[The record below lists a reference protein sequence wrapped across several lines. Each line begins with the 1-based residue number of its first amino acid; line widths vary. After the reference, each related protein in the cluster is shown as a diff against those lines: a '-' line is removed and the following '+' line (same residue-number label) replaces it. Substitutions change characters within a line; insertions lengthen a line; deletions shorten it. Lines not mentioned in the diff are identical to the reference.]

1 MSRSISLNSVPSNGH
16 GRPKSGLVRSRHDE
30 EEKMAQ
36 ILQLEEAVLQREEE
50 VELLRRKGR
59 ALGGEVGESLELKIQ
74 EMMMDDPGEDV
85 ALNLNNM

>member
-1 MSRSISLNSVPSNGH
+1 MRA
-16 GRPKSGLVRSRHDE
+16 REE

-50 VELLRRKGR
+50 VELLRRKGEVV
-59 ALGGEVGESLELKIQ
+59 GGEVGESLERKIQ

>member
-1 MSRSISLNSVPSNGH
+1 MSLNASPSNGH
-16 GRPKSGLVRSRHDE
+16 GRPKSGMAKMRAREE

-36 ILQLEEAVLQREEE
+36 ILQLEEAVLEREEE
-50 VELLRRKGR
+50 VVLLMKRER
-59 ALGGEVGESLELKIQ
+59 GEVGESLERKIQ

>member
-1 MSRSISLNSVPSNGH
+1 MRA
-16 GRPKSGLVRSRHDE
+16 REE

-50 VELLRRKGR
+50 VELLRRKGE
-59 ALGGEVGESLELKIQ
+59 ALGGEVGESLERKIQ

>member
-1 MSRSISLNSVPSNGH
+1 MRA
-16 GRPKSGLVRSRHDE
+16 REE

-50 VELLRRKGR
+50 VELLRRKGETV
-59 ALGGEVGESLELKIQ
+59 GGEVGESLERKIQ

>member
-1 MSRSISLNSVPSNGH
+1 MRA
-16 GRPKSGLVRSRHDE
+16 REE

-36 ILQLEEAVLQREEE
+36 ILQLEEAVLQREEQ
-50 VELLRRKGR
+50 VELLRRKGE
-59 ALGGEVGESLELKIQ
+59 ALGGEVGASLERKIQ

>member
-1 MSRSISLNSVPSNGH
+1 MRA
-16 GRPKSGLVRSRHDE
+16 RE

-50 VELLRRKGR
+50 VELLRRKGE
-59 ALGGEVGESLELKIQ
+59 ALGGEVGESLEQKIH

-85 ALNLNNM
+85 ALNLSNM

>member
-1 MSRSISLNSVPSNGH
+1 MSLNASPSNGH
-16 GRPKSGLVRSRHDE
+16 GRPKSGMAKMRAREE

-36 ILQLEEAVLQREEE
+36 ILQLEEAVLEREEE
-50 VELLRRKGR
+50 VELLRRKAVGD
-59 ALGGEVGESLELKIQ
+59 EVGESLERKIQ